1 MRTLR
6 MPKHN
11 CPKCNE
17 TLSAAS
23 SPDLGSPSPED
34 LTICLYC
41 GAVLKFN
48 RDLKPVSVGELEL
61 AHILQDS
68 PGLREQLEKAQT
80 VVATLQSMRG
90 DRHHG

>member
-6 MPKHN
+6 MPEHI
-11 CPKCNE
+11 CPQCNAI
-17 TLSAAS
+17 LSAAS

-48 RDLKPVSVGELEL
+48 RDLKPISVGDLEL
-61 AHILQDS
+61 THILQES
-68 PGLREQLEKAQT
+68 PQLREQMEQ
-80 VVATLQSMRG
+80 VRSIVAVIQSTRG
-90 DRHHG
+90 DR